1 MCYLLLVGSVNFYL
15 DKVYKHMIKKWF
27 VAGTDTNIGKT
38 TVSILL
44 LNKAKQMGF
53 CTAGYK
59 PISSGCIKT
68 NMGYCNN
75 DVLLLKNH
83 STEKFE
89 YNTIN
94 PFSLYHT
101 GPPSI
106 LMRQANQLINLTHLS
121 HRLNIIQKKSNW
133 IVIEGIGGFYTPI
146 YKYLTLSDWIKKEN
160 LPVILVVGIKLG
172 CINHALLTYQSII
185 KENLKFSGWFANCLS
200 NKTKYF
206 TDYIHTIKKFIK
218 APLLGIIPFLKKKYI
233 TQDTNINI
241 KLPS

>member
-1 MCYLLLVGSVNFYL
+1 
-15 DKVYKHMIKKWF
+15 MIKKWF
-27 VAGTDTNIGKT
+27 ITGTDTNIGKT

-44 LNKAKQMGF
+44 LNKAKKMGF

-68 NMGYCNN
+68 NTGYCNN

-83 STEKFE
+83 STEKFA

-106 LMRQANQLINLTHLS
+106 LMKQANQLINLTTLS
-121 HRLNIIQKKSNW
+121 HRLSIIQQKSNW

-146 YKYLTLSDWIKKEN
+146 CKYLTLSNWIKKEN

-172 CINHALLTYQSII
+172 CINHAILTYQLII
-185 KENLKFSGWFANCLS
+185 KEKLKFSGWFANCLS
-200 NKTKYF
+200 NNTEYF
-206 TDYIHTIKKFIK
+206 IEYLDTIKKFIK
-218 APLLGIIPFLKKKYI
+218 APFLGTIPFLGKKYI
-233 TQDTNINI
+233 TKNTNIKI
-241 KLPS
+241 KLPY